1 MPLPSE
7 DTPSYI
13 VYRPSSIVLPFI
25 VLPGYIWCL
34 PGCLV
39 TIHPGYFCDTARFLP
54 GISGFLSPMSLLT
67 GLFLRDRSI
76 FALESPGFSNQRPKT
91 HKPPLPHCNQFF
103 LSVTTYPHSR
113 TQDGATIKAKPRISC
128 LLCQSIPKKLI
139 SQLVQST
146 LTATALPTIY
156 DHDPGSLFR
165 VLSQQPKHAK
175 KNNLHLGHLE
185 NFAWGILYPTQQ
197 PTPEPTPESASI
209 CTPEPTPEPM
219 PHTPENSWMLL
230 FYKVVTNSKVN
241 LTSES

>member
-1 MPLPSE
+1 MYTYFRCLSRQKIPHR
-7 DTPSYI
+7 I
-13 VYRPSSIVLPFI
+13 SSIVHRAAFHCTSWLHLMSPR
-25 VLPGYIWCL
+25 LLGYN
-34 PGCLV
+34 
-39 TIHPGYFCDTARFLP
+39 THPGYFCDTARFLP

-113 TQDGATIKAKPRISC
+113 TQDGATIKAKPGISC

-165 VLSQQPKHAK
+165 VLSQQPKHTK
-175 KNNLHLGHLE
+175 KTICIWVTWKTLLGESSIQLSNLHLSQLLNQHPYALL
-185 NFAWGILYPTQQ
+185 NPPLNQCPTLQK
-197 PTPEPTPESASI
+197 TPEFCFFTK
-209 CTPEPTPEPM
+209 
-219 PHTPENSWMLL
+219 L
-230 FYKVVTNSKVN
+230 
-241 LTSES
+241 